1 MPEMAS
7 SILPRAIL
15 YWGLLQ
21 RLEGWSYKPLTGVRL
36 SYPLLNSILQLD
48 RILKSTNNNKVAENC
63 VIGNI
68 PCDAWHTYGL
78 RKKGL
83 KAPYCVWSRRFK
95 FCQGGLREVGRYG
108 YCGGL
113 KIHRSWIGTNTS
125 HYLL

>member
-1 MPEMAS
+1 MG
-7 SILPRAIL
+7 SIPVGAIL

-48 RILKSTNNNKVAENC
+48 RIPKNTKNNKVAENC
-63 VIGNI
+63 VIGSI

-95 FCQGGLREVGRYG
+95 SCQGGLREVGRYG
-108 YCGGL
+108 YCNGL
-113 KIHRSWIGTNTS
+113 KIHRSWVGTNTS
-125 HYLL
+125 H